1 MSQSAPDLSHHLSK
15 EARER
20 LPNPMKDIWRRVV
33 SSGRLDVANMAN
45 GDPHYS
51 LFPFKQLVF
60 EVPSVT
66 EAQDPVAE
74 WRAGTCPTQSFRSY
88 KDEDCALSLRN
99 AFQYTHGA
107 GLPQCQKVLKD
118 LTDFFFAPPNHTV
131 TLTLGNSD
139 GITKLFRLLGD
150 SGDYFLTDE
159 FSFPGMT
166 NAPLSCGIKWV
177 GIKMDAGGIIP
188 EEMEKILK
196 NWDETKGRR
205 PHVLYIVPVGQNP
218 TGSTLSLE
226 RRQKIYCMAQKW
238 DLLILEDDP
247 YYFLQYDLPPAE
259 KIPEVEGT
267 YSQRFAKHLIPTIL
281 SLDVDGRVLRVDSF
295 SKILAPGM
303 RLGWI
308 TSNKLFHKKL
318 VTYTDSGT
326 QHPHGF
332 GQAFITEMLGEK
344 GWHLDG
350 LCRWLQS
357 LRLDYK
363 RRRDFLLEMFRREV
377 EPTGYA
383 TVNIP
388 QGGMFVWMEVHFERH
403 PHYRP
408 GLRDATSSA
417 VAPRTNIETLLLA
430 LFEKC
435 MENDVV
441 VMPSSIFSIPED
453 SMWIGND
460 NQHVPIRDRT
470 KFFRATFAGTEENIE
485 KGMVRFGRTLKDF
498 FEQPMTVNL

>member
-1 MSQSAPDLSHHLSK
+1 
-15 EARER
+15 
-20 LPNPMKDIWRRVV
+20 MKAISRRVA
-33 SSGRLDVANMAN
+33 SLGRLDVANMAN
-45 GDPHYS
+45 GAPHYS

-74 WRAGTCPTQSFRSY
+74 WRAGTCPTQSFHSY

-99 AFQYTHGA
+99 AFQYTHRA
-107 GLPQCQKVLKD
+107 GLPQCQNALKD
-118 LTDFFFAPPNHTV
+118 LTELFLHPRI
-131 TLTLGNSD
+131 TLS
-139 GITKLFRLLGD
+139 R
-150 SGDYFLTDE
+150 
-159 FSFPGMT
+159 MT
-166 NAPLSCGIKWV
+166 NAPLSYGIKWV
-177 GIKMDAGGIIP
+177 GIKMDGGGIIP
-188 EEMEKILK
+188 EEMEKILQ

-226 RRQKIYCMAQKW
+226 RRQKIYRIAQKW

-247 YYFLQYDLPPAE
+247 YYFLQFDLPPVE
-259 KIPEVEGT
+259 TIPKVDGT
-267 YSQRFAKHLIPTIL
+267 YSQRFSKHLIPTML

-308 TSNKLFHKKL
+308 TSSKLFHEKL

-344 GWHLDG
+344 GWQLDG

-357 LRLDYK
+357 LRLDYE

-377 EPTGYA
+377 GPTGYA
-383 TVNIP
+383 SVDVP

-403 PHYRP
+403 PHYRS

-453 SMWIGND
+453 PMWIGND

-498 FEQPMTVNL
+498 FEQPMTANLRTCKTANK